1 MQKINSKY
9 SKNNKF
15 NKDCK
20 LQQTFGKFLQ
30 QLILAFVVIFVAQS
44 FWLTRKILVT
54 FAIFGKFADFSRPFL
69 AVSLY
74 KSTILLN
81 LLFLLFLRYLQEAVS
96 QNFLVNLFFFAK
108 KKLAGK
114 FLRLRSILDLSFNL
128 AIARLP

>member
-1 MQKINSKY
+1 M
-9 SKNNKF
+9 
-15 NKDCK
+15 
-20 LQQTFGKFLQ
+20 
-30 QLILAFVVIFVAQS
+30 
-44 FWLTRKILVT
+44 TRKILVT

-81 LLFLLFLRYLQEAVS
+81 LLFLLFLRYLQEAVA
-96 QNFLVNLFFFAK
+96 QNFLVNLFFFFAK

-128 AIARLP
+128 AIARLSRLP